1 MKYSDARESKETG
14 GLRVLEI
21 SYMGRIINPV
31 LIWDKERVI
40 LIDTG
45 FPGQL
50 PEIRSAVEAAG
61 VPFSGLSHVV
71 ITHQDVDH
79 IGALQEILKAAEH
92 EIQVITHNEEK
103 PFIEGVKR
111 PLKMTKERLA
121 AMFAHLPEEKREE
134 ASAKFLE
141 VLKSPVN
148 KTVEDGEV
156 LPWCGGITVTH
167 TPGHTPGH
175 ICLYLNQAKT
185 LIAGD
190 ALNVLAGQLTGPNPE
205 FTPDMETARKSLEK
219 LIPFEIERVVCYH
232 GGVFEDKVKERLL
245 ALVKG

>member
-1 MKYSDARESKETG
+1 MKCSEARESQETG

-21 SYMGRIINPV
+21 PNMSRIINPV
-31 LIWDKERVI
+31 LIWDTERVV

-50 PEIRSAVEAAG
+50 PEIRSALEAAG
-61 VPFSGLSHVV
+61 VPFSRLSHVV

-79 IGALQEILKAAEH
+79 IGTLQEILKAAEH
-92 EIQVITHNEEK
+92 EIQVVAHKEEK
-103 PFIEGVKR
+103 PFIEGDKR

-141 VLKSPVN
+141 ALKSPVN

-156 LPWCGGITVTH
+156 LPWCGGITVIH

-175 ICLYLNQAKT
+175 ICLYLNQFKT

-205 FTPDMETARKSLEK
+205 FTPDMEMAGKSLGK
-219 LIPFEIERVVCYH
+219 LIPLEIERVVCYH
-232 GGVFEDKVKERLL
+232 GGVWGDKVKERLQE
-245 ALVKG
+245 LVKG